1 MESRDSHALPHAGHQ
16 RRGGLVRTNIKFQN
30 GEMLLIVDSLMFYFN
45 SIIKG
50 RKLLQRF
57 KHKGK
62 KLVYLLVIFLFNNSL
77 TDISVQIK

>member
-50 RKLLQRF
+50 RKHRE
-57 KHKGK
+57 KE
-62 KLVYLLVIFLFNNSL
+62 LVYLLVIFLFNNSL